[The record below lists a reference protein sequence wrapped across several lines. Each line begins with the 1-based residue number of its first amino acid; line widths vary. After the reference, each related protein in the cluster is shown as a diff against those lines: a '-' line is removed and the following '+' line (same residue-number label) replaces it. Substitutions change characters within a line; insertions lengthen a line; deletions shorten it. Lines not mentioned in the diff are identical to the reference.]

1 MYHMWHIILN
11 CVVISIVI
19 ALSTFGGMFAEMM
32 IAAETPQRA
41 SKRNNYPAQQQQQQY
56 YR

>member
-32 IAAETPQRA
+32 IVAETPQRA
-41 SKRNNYPAQQQQQQY
+41 SKRNNYPAQQQQQY

>member
-32 IAAETPQRA
+32 IAAETPRKP
-41 SKRNNYPAQQQQQQY
+41 SNNCGYPAQQRRY
-56 YR
+56 